1 MSCVYVCVALYNNTR
16 HTTRD
21 HLSKPLIHFQGSPAA
36 GRRRL
41 HLRQRNLARPPSCT
55 RHAPS
60 WAWWYTVHR
69 SIDGVHREKLAAGQ
83 RRWRCCDGVATP
95 ALPFSCGLEPVCGI
109 DMISIAH
116 LASHLLT
123 PGSRVADLNGRNGM
137 SLLYCCFAVSHTRL
151 VVHTIDHAHDAHDA
165 CDSARS
171 PETLRD

>member
-41 HLRQRNLARPPSCT
+41 HLRQRNLERPPSCT

-69 SIDGVHREKLAAGQ
+69 SIDGVHREKLAGQ

-123 PGSRVADLNGRNGM
+123 PGSRVADLNGEM
-137 SLLYCCFAVSHTRL
+137 ACLLRAAVMLFLTRGWSSIPSITP
-151 VVHTIDHAHDAHDA
+151 TIPSMPAT
-165 CDSARS
+165 
-171 PETLRD
+171 PRDPQKP